1 MLDMFSIIIWTHA
14 RNAYKTHKSKKMMI
28 FGPSFIQ
35 FFPLLF
41 SFVFFPFIFIILA
54 RRWKRIWTE
63 QQTLPC
69 ISFWPSFVWLCLMNK
84 TRNLTIGHKHTGKR
98 QNMKSTN
105 FEINRQ
111 FSIRFFRFHSPF
123 FFRLIQSGFQ
133 LLYFFF
139 DRRNEND
146 REAVF
151 DR

>member
-1 MLDMFSIIIWTHA
+1 MHETHIKHTSRKKWWFLGLRLFIFS
-14 RNAYKTHKSKKMMI
+14 
-28 FGPSFIQ
+28 
-35 FFPLLF
+35 FFFFFF
-41 SFVFFPFIFIILA
+41 SFVFSPFIFIILA

-84 TRNLTIGHKHTGKR
+84 TRNSTNGHKHTGKR
-98 QNMKSTN
+98 QKMKSTN

-111 FSIRFFRFHSPF
+111 FSIRFFF
-123 FFRLIQSGFQ
+123 FILRSSFGWSNPGFSCCI
-133 LLYFFF
+133 FFF